1 MAEGKQ
7 LTIETRSKLLELLRE
22 SIQDLKTRYGKW
34 DIPWGEVHVVGR
46 NNKYYP
52 ASGTDFNSGNKEANF
67 SETLLDVRS
76 IEDAKKPGRYV
87 ANSGSMAM
95 ILMFFDKHG
104 VSSFT
109 CTPWGQSAHP
119 ESPHHMD
126 QGAGLYGPR
135 QMKPTWWN
143 LSELK
148 EHTESTKV
156 LKYTKR

>member
-46 NNKYYP
+46 NKKILSRIWNRLQLGEQRSKLLQKAP
-52 ASGTDFNSGNKEANF
+52 
-67 SETLLDVRS
+67 LDVRS

-119 ESPHHMD
+119 ESPHHM
-126 QGAGLYGPR
+126 GRRCWPLWTATNEAYLVEPVG
-135 QMKPTWWN
+135 
-143 LSELK
+143 
-148 EHTESTKV
+148 
-156 LKYTKR
+156 TKRTYRID